1 MLKKILFTLLILF
14 FNIGLGF
21 SQEVNIIYT
30 GASFSALYPC
40 GHCSAK
46 VGGGLARRAYK
57 IKELSQKLKN
67 LLVLDSG
74 SLFAGSPLDEFRSE
88 IPLDKQRT
96 EITLRALEAMGYQ
109 AIGVSGDEFS
119 LGLDFFKEKIR
130 ESKVPFISCNLNI
143 KGLTPFLIKDF
154 PSLKVGITGISPKNI
169 ERLGVKVEDYNLSLE
184 KVLNALKSEDVDL
197 IILLSSLSLEETE
210 KIVEK
215 FRDIDLVILNRPH
228 FEGPDKIEDTYILY
242 PYYQAK
248 KLGKAKLY
256 WDKDKIQKC
265 ERKEINLALDVKE
278 DGEVKKII
286 PACFRDSDCSEKE
299 GLVSICENPGKKS
312 RCIYLE
318 IEPLN
323 LTVITDSSCKAC
335 STDLTE
341 KFLKKIFKAITPVYL
356 DYRSKEAK
364 NLIEK
369 LSIKTL
375 PSFIFSEKIKERK
388 EFTQFKDIFEPK
400 GDFYLVKTQFSG
412 IFYYLDRVLV
422 SKRIDLF
429 LDFYSLR
436 ALSLLEKVKKIAEEK
451 GYSLGVHFIFKDKDD
466 RYAQEEYLRI
476 LAVKQLYPEKFW
488 DYLTRRLSDI
498 KNSFWNLVLEDL
510 GIDIK
515 KISNF
520 ALSKKGRKILTKET
534 SLAKELRVNTS
545 GVVLIDNKKI
555 FSLFPQQGEL
565 LEEFLN

>member
-1 MLKKILFTLLILF
+1 MLKKILFTFLILF
-14 FNIGLGF
+14 FSIGLGF

-30 GASFSALYPC
+30 GASFSVLYPC
-40 GHCSAK
+40 GHCPAK

-57 IKELSQKLKN
+57 IKELTQKLEN
-67 LLVLDSG
+67 LLILDSG

-96 EITLRALEAMGYQ
+96 EITLTALEMMGYQ
-109 AIGVSGDEFS
+109 AIGVSEDEFS
-119 LGLDFFKEKIR
+119 LGLDFLKEKIR
-130 ESKVPFISCNLNI
+130 EAKVPFISCNLNI

-154 PSLKVGITGISPKNI
+154 SSLKVGITGVSPKSI
-169 ERLGVKVEDYNLSLE
+169 EKFGVEVEDYNLSLE
-184 KVLNALKSEDVDL
+184 KILNTLKSEGVDL

-210 KIVEK
+210 KIIEK
-215 FRDIDLVILNRPH
+215 FRDIDLVILNRPY
-228 FEGPDKIEDTYILY
+228 FERPDKIEDTYILY
-242 PYYQAK
+242 PHYQAK

-256 WDKDKIQKC
+256 WDKGKIQKC
-265 ERKEINLALDVKE
+265 ERREINLALDVKE
-278 DGEVKKII
+278 DEEVKKII

-299 GLVSICENPGKKS
+299 GLVSTCENPGKES
-312 RCIYLE
+312 RCVYLE

-323 LTVITDSSCKAC
+323 LTIITDPSCKVC
-335 STDLTE
+335 STELTE

-356 DYRSKEAK
+356 DYRSEEAQK
-364 NLIEK
+364 LIER

-375 PSFIFSEKIKERK
+375 PSFIFSEKIKGRK
-388 EFTQFKDIFEPK
+388 EFTQFKNIFESK

-412 IFYYLDRVLV
+412 IFYYLDRVLI

-451 GYSLGVHFIFKDKDD
+451 GYSLNVHFILKDKDK
-466 RYAQEEYLRI
+466 YAQEEYLRI

-488 DYLTRRLSDI
+488 DYLMRRLSDI
-498 KNSFWNLVLEDL
+498 KNSFWNLTLEDL

-515 KISNF
+515 EISNF
-520 ALSKKGRKILTKET
+520 ALSEKGRKILTKET
-534 SLAKELRVNTS
+534 SLAKELGINTS
-545 GVVLIDNKKI
+545 GVILIDNKKI
-555 FSLFPQQGEL
+555 FSLSSQTGEL
-565 LEEFLN
+565 LGEFLN